1 MAQILNFKN
10 DYIGLAQNEA
20 EERLKM
26 YGLNSSEREEKPLS
40 AAKIL
45 LKPRSFLQVIAAALM
60 FMAGDI
66 LAGIIMVLLTGLYF
80 ATEIIFAKKLY
91 AKTSNLKR
99 LSGMKYRAVR
109 DGELTLVR
117 KEYLVPDDI
126 IVLQGGER
134 VPADAYLMETE
145 RLEMDEHLF
154 TGDKTP
160 VCDKSTEVD
169 KNKQAPRKNCI
180 YKDTIVLS
188 GSLIAKVY
196 ATGEDASRY
205 EEKKA
210 EEGGFQRAARGVS
223 FVMNI
228 ASVLMLA
235 LSILLNFAAQPAQD
249 SLLLTISN
257 TLLPAVGFALCFV
270 PTEISNLI
278 RLYYVTC
285 AERMNRR
292 HALVKNRRAMENLS
306 SLTCLCVEKSG
317 TITKDH
323 LEVSGEYTENRPMF
337 QNVSVLACDPN
348 SQTDIEQAIILN
360 ATFCGVDTKA
370 LHSNKLLA
378 QYPFSE
384 DAKLAGNLWEI
395 GDARLLCIK
404 GSPENILSLCDVDTD
419 QLHFIQN
426 KQHSFTTAG
435 EQVLAFAYRMLPEDE
450 EEPDSLLGASYT
462 YIGLLAFASQTRDTV
477 PYAVKCCYK
486 AGVNV
491 IMTTGDSEETALAI
505 ARKIGLK
512 PGRAITGDELK
523 RCRLSGETPDL
534 TDVNVFARVT
544 SAQRCEIVRMLQE
557 KGEIVAMT
565 GDGIDDIEVLEQ
577 ADVGIVTN
585 GTACPAAAES
595 SDLIMN
601 DRNLIA
607 AVDAIKESRQGHL
620 NIKRCVGL
628 VISAHFAMG
637 LFALI
642 NLLTVGGLIISPTL
656 AALLSTVI
664 IPACALM
671 FLDNIADIKQNFI
684 PSGFLAGGKVSRVF
698 MLRSLIQ
705 GGTLGL
711 GTVLFYFMSLGLD
724 DSVKRAAF
732 FFMFNI
738 GLLLCGISGISVKL
752 TYFEAAKERK
762 SFFSLFISGVV
773 VLLTLMLIYIPYLNS
788 AFGMTMLNVFVMLI
802 ALMVTV
808 VANGWPEIVKLI
820 RRRQQD

>member
-10 DYIGLAQNEA
+10 DYVGLSQSEA

-26 YGLNSSEREEKPLS
+26 YGLNSAEAEEKLFS
-40 AAKIL
+40 VVRLIF
-45 LKPRSFLQVIAAALM
+45 KPRSFLQIIAAALM
-60 FMAGDI
+60 FAAGEI
-66 LAGIIMVLLTGLYF
+66 LAGIIMVLLTVLYF
-80 ATEIIFAKKLY
+80 FTQIHLGKKLY
-91 AKTSNLKR
+91 EKTTNLKR
-99 LSGMKYRAVR
+99 LSGMKYRVVR
-109 DGELTLVR
+109 DGGLTLVR

-126 IVLQGGER
+126 LVLQGGER

-145 RLEMDEHLF
+145 RLQMDESLF
-154 TGDKTP
+154 SGDKTP
-160 VCDKSTEVD
+160 VCDKATEVD

-188 GSLIAKVY
+188 GSLVAKIY
-196 ATGEDASRY
+196 ATGEDASHY
-205 EEKKA
+205 KEEKT
-210 EEGGFQRAARGVS
+210 EDGSFERAAKGVS

-228 ASVLMLA
+228 ASVLMLGLA
-235 LSILLNFAAQPAQD
+235 
-249 SLLLTISN
+249 LLLSFAGQFFRESLAETISCS
-257 TLLPAVGFALCFV
+257 LIPAVGFALCFV
-270 PTEISNLI
+270 PTEISSLI

-292 HALVKNRRAMENLS
+292 HALVKSRRVMENLS
-306 SLTCLCVEKSG
+306 ALTCLCVEKSG

-337 QNVSVLACDPN
+337 QNVSVLACDP
-348 SQTDIEQAIILN
+348 SPQTALEQAVILN

-370 LHSNKLLA
+370 LHGNRLLA

-384 DAKLAGNLWEI
+384 DSKLAGNLWEI

-435 EQVLAFAYRMLPEDE
+435 EQVLAFAYRMLSEDE
-450 EEPDSLLGASYT
+450 EEPQSLLGASYT

-491 IMTTGDSEETALAI
+491 IMTTDDNEETALAI

-512 PGRAITGDELK
+512 PGRAITGEQLSQY
-523 RCRLSGETPDL
+523 RLNGETPDL
-534 TDVNVFARVT
+534 TDVNVFAKVT
-544 SAQRCEIVRMLQE
+544 SSQRCEIVRMLQE
-557 KGEIVAMT
+557 QGEIVAMT
-565 GDGIDDIEVLEQ
+565 GNGIDDIDVLEQ

-585 GTACPAAAES
+585 GTACPAATES

-601 DRNLIA
+601 DQNLIA

-628 VISAHFAMG
+628 VISAHFALG
-637 LFALI
+637 IFALI
-642 NLLTVGGLIISPTL
+642 NLLTGGLIISPAL
-656 AALLSTVI
+656 AALLSTAV

-671 FLDNIADIKQNFI
+671 FLDNIADIKQDFI
-684 PSGFLAGGKVSRVF
+684 PSSFLARGKVGKVF
-698 MLRSLIQ
+698 LLRSLIQ

-711 GTVLFYFMSLGLD
+711 GAVLFYLMSMGLD
-724 DSVKRAAF
+724 DSVKCAAF
-732 FFMFNI
+732 FLMFNV
-738 GLLLCGISGISVKL
+738 GLLLCGISGISVKR
-752 TYFEAAKERK
+752 TYFEAARERK
-762 SFFSLFISGVV
+762 SFFSLFISGIV
-773 VLLTLMLIYIPYLNS
+773 VLVTLMLVYIPYLNS
-788 AFGMTMLNVFVMLI
+788 AFGMTMLNIFVMLI
-802 ALMVTV
+802 ALLVTV

-820 RRRQQD
+820 RRKQ

>member
-10 DYIGLAQNEA
+10 DYTGLSQSEA
-20 EERLKM
+20 GERLNM
-26 YGLNSSEREEKPLS
+26 YGLNSAEKEEKPFS
-40 AAKIL
+40 VAKIL
-45 LKPRSFLQVIAAALM
+45 LKPRSFLQIIAAALM
-60 FMAGDI
+60 YMAGDI
-66 LAGIIMVLLTGLYF
+66 LAGTVMVLLTALYF
-80 ATEIIFAKKLY
+80 ATEIILGKKLY
-91 AKTSNLKR
+91 EKSNNLKR
-99 LSGMKYRAVR
+99 LSGMKYRVVR
-109 DGELTLVR
+109 GGELTLVR
-117 KEYLVPDDI
+117 KEYLVPDDVL
-126 IVLQGGER
+126 VLQGGER

-145 RLEMDEHLF
+145 YLQMDESLF
-154 TGDKTP
+154 SGDKTP
-160 VCDKSTEVD
+160 VCDKTTEVD

-188 GSLIAKVY
+188 GSLIAKIY

-205 EEKKA
+205 EEEKT
-210 EEGGFQRAARGVS
+210 EEGGFERAAKGVS

-235 LSILLNFAAQPAQD
+235 LAVLLNFAVQPPQD
-249 SLLLTISN
+249 SLMLTISN
-257 TLLPAVGFALCFV
+257 TLLPAVGFALSFV
-270 PTEISNLI
+270 PTEIGSLI

-292 HALVKNRRAMENLS
+292 HALVKSRRVMENLS
-306 SLTCLCVEKSG
+306 ALTCLCVEKSG

-337 QNVSVLACDPN
+337 QNVSVLACDP
-348 SQTDIEQAIILN
+348 SPQTAVEQAVILN

-370 LHSNKLLA
+370 LHGNKLLA

-395 GDARLLCIK
+395 GGARLLCIK

-426 KQHSFTTAG
+426 KEHSFTTAG
-435 EQVLAFAYRMLPEDE
+435 EQVTAFAYRMLSEDE
-450 EEPDSLLGASYT
+450 DEPKSLLGASYT

-486 AGVNV
+486 AGVKV
-491 IMTTGDSEETALAI
+491 IMTTDDNEETALAI

-512 PGRAITGDELK
+512 PGRAVTGDQLK
-523 RCRLSGETPDL
+523 RYRLLGETPDL
-534 TDVNVFARVT
+534 TDVNVFAKVT
-544 SAQRCEIVRMLQE
+544 ASQRCEIVRMLQE
-557 KGEIVAMT
+557 QGEIVAMT
-565 GDGIDDIEVLEQ
+565 GNGIDDIEVLEQ

-585 GTACPAAAES
+585 GTACPAATES

-601 DRNLIA
+601 DQNLIA

-628 VISAHFAMG
+628 VVSAHFAMG

-642 NLLTVGGLIISPTL
+642 NLLTGGGLIIAPTL
-656 AALLSTVI
+656 AAFLTTAV

-671 FLDNIADIKQNFI
+671 FLDNIADIKQDFI
-684 PSGFLAGGKVSRVF
+684 PSSFLARGKVSKVF
-698 MLRSLIQ
+698 LLRSLIQ

-711 GTVLFYFMSLGLD
+711 GAVLFYFMSLGLD

-732 FFMFNI
+732 LLMFNV
-738 GLLLCGISGISVKL
+738 GLLLCGISGISVKR
-752 TYFEAAKERK
+752 TFVEAAKERK

-773 VLLTLMLIYIPYLNS
+773 VLATLMLIYIPYLNS
-788 AFGMTMLNVFVMLI
+788 AFGMTMLNIFVMLI
-802 ALMVTV
+802 ALLVTV
-808 VANGWPEIVKLI
+808 LANGWPEIVKLI
-820 RRRQQD
+820 RRKQ